1 MLEYDTVAY
10 LCDGDGNPRT
20 DSVES
25 MAEPGSSDTGR
36 RPGRPRSA
44 NVHSAILDAAVT
56 LFVKKGFEGMSVE
69 AVAAEAGVGKTT
81 IYRRWRSKEELVVDA
96 VAERFAEP
104 SAPDTG
110 NVRDDLVESTRE
122 LHLLMS
128 SSRTGAVFPR
138 MGAEVARRSRLGRL
152 YGARVIGPR
161 RAIFARALA
170 RGIEREELSEEI
182 DVELAIDLLVGALLL
197 RRFTGRLRRSDTS
210 LPECLVAT
218 ILTGLGT
225 QDA

>member
-1 MLEYDTVAY
+1 MD
-10 LCDGDGNPRT
+10 N
-20 DSVES
+20 VES
-25 MAEPGSSDTGR
+25 MGEPGSSDTGR

-44 NVHSAILDAAVT
+44 NAHSAILDAAVT
-56 LFVKKGFEGMSVE
+56 LFVEKGFEGMSVE

-96 VAERFAEP
+96 IAERFAEP

-161 RAIFARALA
+161 RAIFAEALA
-170 RGIEREELSEEI
+170 RGIKRGDLSEKI

-197 RRFTGRLRRSDTS
+197 RRFTGRLKQSDTS
-210 LPECLVAT
+210 LPERAVDMVL
-218 ILTGLGT
+218 LGLRP
-225 QDA
+225 QEA